1 MSEVPGLRRYLAT
14 RRAATLIVYALCAV
28 LIVTLIAVAGHDL
41 VRHIDAMKRWI
52 AELGPWALTAFVA
65 LYVVVTSFLVPE
77 SVLAIM
83 AGALFGLPAGL
94 TAVVIGAAL
103 AAALQYWLARSL
115 LRRRFVRAVAAKRE
129 LVAIRDAVL
138 REELKIQMLLR
149 ATPLNPATLNYVLG
163 ATGVRFPAY
172 LLGCVAMTP
181 HLLLEVYVGFAG
193 RHFIRAAGAARQT
206 ELHDVVLIVG
216 LAAALAAVWY
226 LSRTARRALL
236 QAAREEPPGPS
247 AASGARR

>member
-1 MSEVPGLRRYLAT
+1 
-14 RRAATLIVYALCAV
+14 
-28 LIVTLIAVAGHDL
+28 
-41 VRHIDAMKRWI
+41 
-52 AELGPWALTAFVA
+52 VA
-65 LYVVVTSFLVPE
+65 LYVIVTSFLVPE

-94 TAVVIGAAL
+94 AAVVTGAAL
-103 AAALQYWLARSL
+103 AAALQYWIARSL
-115 LRRRFVRAVAAKRE
+115 LRRRFVRAVTSKRE

-149 ATPLNPATLNYVLG
+149 ATPLNPATLNYLLG
-163 ATGVRFPAY
+163 ATGVRFPGY

-226 LSRTARRALL
+226 LSRTAHRALL
-236 QAAREEPPGPS
+236 RAAREESPGSS
-247 AASGARR
+247 APAGCPR